1 MGPGRPMF
9 HTPEIVTRPGNPY
22 SRFMSQPPI
31 IRLHPDDSVVI
42 ARATLLP
49 GAFVGDNVRATQ
61 RIPAGHKVAVRAIAA
76 GEAIRRYG
84 QIIGFASEPISF
96 GQHVHTH
103 NCEMGDFAKDY
114 AYGVDAT
121 PTAYFDP
128 PATFQGIRRPDGR
141 VATRNYIGILTS
153 VNCSAHVAE
162 LVAGIFRRNPFTGD
176 DPLADYPNVDGV
188 VALTHKTGCGMTQD
202 EPLRLLR
209 RTLAGYARHANFSHV
224 IVLGLGCE
232 VNQIGGL
239 MEEQRL
245 AGRLKAMDIQ
255 TMGGTRKTVTAG
267 VDFVKGVLAEA
278 NQVRRETVPASELTV
293 ALQCGGSDGYS
304 GVSANP
310 ALGAASDL
318 LVRHGGSV
326 ILSET
331 PETYGAEHLLT
342 RRAVSQDVGEK
353 LVALM
358 RWWEDYTQ
366 RENAEMNANPS
377 PGNKAGGLTTI
388 LEKSLG
394 AMAKAGSTN
403 LVDVVQYAE
412 EVRARGFVFMDTPG
426 YDPVAA
432 TGQVAGGANLVCFTT
447 GRGSVFGCKPAPSIK
462 LATNTPMFRHIED
475 DMDVNCGTVLDGAE
489 TVQECGARIF
499 DLMLRVASGEQTKS
513 EAFDFGAAE
522 FAPWV
527 LGATM

>member
-1 MGPGRPMF
+1 MPA
-9 HTPEIVTRPGNPY
+9 
-22 SRFMSQPPI
+22 PPPV
-31 IRLHPDDSVVI
+31 IRLHPDDGVVI

-49 GAFVGDNVRATQ
+49 GAPVAEGVAAAT
-61 RIPAGHKVAVRAIAA
+61 RIPAGHKVAVRAHAP
-76 GEAIRRYG
+76 GEPIRRYG
-84 QIIGFASEPISF
+84 QIIGFATAPIAP
-96 GQHVHTH
+96 GEHVHVH
-103 NCEMGDFAKDY
+103 NCGMGDFAKDY
-114 AYGVDAT
+114 AFGVDAQ
-121 PTAYFDP
+121 PTAYLDP
-128 PATFQGIRRPDGR
+128 PATFQGILRPDGR

-153 VNCSAHVAE
+153 VNCSAHVADV
-162 LVAGIFRRNPFTGD
+162 VADYFKRNPYSGA

-188 VALTHKTGCGMTQD
+188 VALTHKTGCGMTIG
-202 EPLRLLR
+202 EPLTLLR
-209 RTLAGYARHANFSHV
+209 RTLGGFARHVNFHSV

-239 MEEQRL
+239 MDEQRL
-245 AGRLKAMDIQ
+245 AGRLRRMDIQ
-255 TMGGTRKTVTAG
+255 EMGGSRKTVAAG
-267 VDFVKGVLAEA
+267 IDFVKEA
-278 NQVRRETVPASELTV
+278 LQDANRVTRTAVPVSNLTV

-318 LVRHGGSV
+318 IVRHGGTV

-342 RRAVSQDVGEK
+342 RRAVSREAGEK

-358 RWWEDYTQ
+358 RWWEEYTQ
-366 RENAEMNANPS
+366 REGAEMNANPS

-394 AMAKAGSTN
+394 AMAKCGSTN
-403 LVDVVQYAE
+403 LVDVVRYAE
-412 EVRARGFVFMDTPG
+412 PVTARGFVFMDTPG

-462 LATNTPMFRHIED
+462 LATNSPMYQRMQD
-475 DMDVNCGTVLDGAE
+475 DMDVNCGTILDGDE
-489 TVQECGARIF
+489 TVQACGARIF
-499 DLMLRVASGEQTKS
+499 DLILRVAGGERTKS
-513 EAFDFGAAE
+513 EAFDFGSAE
-522 FAPWV
+522 FAPWQI
-527 LGATM
+527 GATM

>member
-1 MGPGRPMF
+1 M
-9 HTPEIVTRPGNPY
+9 TPSPV
-22 SRFMSQPPI
+22 
-31 IRLHPDDSVVI
+31 IRLHPEDSVVI

-49 GAFVGDNVRATQ
+49 GTPVADGVTATE
-61 RIPAGHKVAVRAIAA
+61 RIPAGHKVAVRPIA
-76 GEAIRRYG
+76 EHEPVRRYG
-84 QIIGFASEPISF
+84 QIIGFATRTIAP
-96 GQHVHTH
+96 GQHVHVQ
-103 NCEMGDFAKDY
+103 NCGMGDFAKDY
-114 AYGVDAT
+114 AFGKDAK
-121 PTAYFDP
+121 PTAFVEH

-153 VNCSAHVAE
+153 VNCSAHVAG
-162 LVAGIFRRNPFTGD
+162 VIADMFRRNPFTGE
-176 DPLADYPNVDGV
+176 DPLADFPNVDGV
-188 VALTHKTGCGMTQD
+188 VALTHKTGCGMTQA

-209 RTLAGYARHANFSHV
+209 RTLGGYARHPNFSHV

-239 MEEQRL
+239 VQEQRL
-245 AGRLKAMDIQ
+245 AGRLKTMGIQ
-255 TMGGTRKTVTAG
+255 TIGGSRRTVEAG
-267 VDFVKGVLAEA
+267 VAFVKEVLAES
-278 NQVRRETVPASELTV
+278 NKVSREPVPASELCV

-318 LVRHGGSV
+318 LVRHGGTV

-342 RRAVSQDVGEK
+342 RRAVSREVGEK

-358 RWWEDYTQ
+358 RWWEDYTR
-366 RENAEMNANPS
+366 RENAEMDANPS

-403 LVDVVQYAE
+403 LVDVVGYAE
-412 EVRARGFVFMDTPG
+412 PVTAKGFVFMDTPG
-426 YDPVAA
+426 FDPVAA

-462 LATNTPMFRHIED
+462 LATNSRMYHHIED
-475 DMDVNCGTVLDGAE
+475 DMDVNCGTILDGDE
-489 TVQECGARIF
+489 TVQQCGERIF
-499 DLMLRVASGEQTKS
+499 DLMLRIASGERTKS
-513 EAFDFGAAE
+513 EEFDFGAAE

-527 LGATM
+527 IGATM

>member
-1 MGPGRPMF
+1 VNA
-9 HTPEIVTRPGNPY
+9 IA
-22 SRFMSQPPI
+22 
-31 IRLHPDDSVVI
+31 IRLHPDDSVAI

-49 GAFVGDNVRATQ
+49 GAPVAAGVAATE
-61 RIPAGHKVAVRAIAA
+61 RIPAGHKVAIRAHAP
-76 GEAIRRYG
+76 GEAVRRYG
-84 QIIGFASEPISF
+84 QIIGFATAPIAP
-96 GQHVHTH
+96 GQHVHVQ
-103 NCEMGDFAKDY
+103 NCGMGDFARDY
-114 AYGVDAT
+114 AFGVDARDT
-121 PTAYFDP
+121 QPIEA
-128 PATFQGIRRPDGR
+128 PAQFQGIRRPDGSI
-141 VATRNYIGILTS
+141 ATRNYIGILTS
-153 VNCSAHVAE
+153 VNCSAHVAGM
-162 LVAGIFRRNPFTGD
+162 VADAFRRNPFIGA
-176 DPLADYPNVDGV
+176 DPLADFPHVDGV
-188 VALTHKTGCGMTQD
+188 VALTHKTGCGMTQS
-202 EPLRLLR
+202 EPLALLR
-209 RTLAGYARHANFSHV
+209 RTLGGYARHPNFSHV

-239 MEEQRL
+239 IEEQRL
-245 AGRLKAMDIQ
+245 AGRLQAMDIQ
-255 TMGGTRKTVTAG
+255 SMGGTRRTVEAG
-267 VDFVKGVLAEA
+267 IAFVREVLAES
-278 NQVRRETVPASELTV
+278 NKTRRESVPASALTV

-310 ALGAASDL
+310 ALGVASDL

-342 RRAVSQDVGEK
+342 RRAVSREVGEK

-358 RWWEDYTQ
+358 RWWEEYTA
-366 RENAEMNANPS
+366 REGAEMNANPS

-403 LVDVVQYAE
+403 LVDVLRYAE
-412 EVRARGFVFMDTPG
+412 PVRSRGFVFMDTPG
-426 YDPVAA
+426 YDPVSA

-462 LATNTPMFRHIED
+462 LATNTPMFERMSE
-475 DMDVNCGTVLDGAE
+475 DMDVNCGTILDGAE
-489 TVQECGARIF
+489 SVQDCGARIF
-499 DLMLRVASGEQTKS
+499 ELMLRVASGEPSKS
-513 EAFDFGAAE
+513 ESFDVGAAE

>member
-1 MGPGRPMF
+1 M
-9 HTPEIVTRPGNPY
+9 T
-22 SRFMSQPPI
+22 SPPV
-31 IRLHPDDSVVI
+31 IRLHPDDGVVI

-49 GAFVGDNVRATQ
+49 GAPVADGVVAAS
-61 RIPAGHKVAVRAIAA
+61 RIPAGHKVAVRPHAP

-84 QIIGFASEPISF
+84 QIIGFATAPIAA
-96 GQHVHTH
+96 GEHVHVQ
-103 NCEMGDFAKDY
+103 NCGMGDFAKDY
-114 AYGVDAT
+114 AWGVDAK
-121 PTAYFDP
+121 PTDFVND

-153 VNCSAHVAE
+153 VNCSAHVAGV
-162 LVAGIFRRNPFTGD
+162 VADAFKRNMVTGD

-188 VALTHKTGCGMTQD
+188 VALTHKTGCGMTVG
-202 EPLRLLR
+202 EPLDLLR
-209 RTLAGYARHANFSHV
+209 RTLGGYARHANFAAV

-232 VNQIGGL
+232 VNQLGGL
-239 MEEQRL
+239 LEEQRL
-245 AGRLKAMDIQ
+245 AGRLRAMTIQ
-255 TMGGTRKTVTAG
+255 EMGGSRKTVAAG
-267 VDFVKGVLAEA
+267 VDFVREHLAEA
-278 NQVRRETVPASELTV
+278 NGVARETVPAGELMV

-318 LVRHGGSV
+318 LVRHGGTV

-342 RRAVSQDVGEK
+342 RRAVSREVGEK

-358 RWWEDYTQ
+358 RWWEEYTK
-366 RENAEMNANPS
+366 REGAEMNANPS

-394 AMAKAGSTN
+394 AMAKCGSTN
-403 LVDVVQYAE
+403 LIDVVRYAE
-412 EVRARGFVFMDTPG
+412 PVTQKGFVFMDTPG

-432 TGQVAGGANLVCFTT
+432 TGQVAGGANMVCFTT
-447 GRGSVFGCKPAPSIK
+447 GRGSVFGCKPSPSIK
-462 LATNTPMFRHIED
+462 LATNTPMYQRMED
-475 DMDVNCGTVLDGAE
+475 DMDVNCGTILDGDE
-489 TVQECGARIF
+489 TVQECGKRIF
-499 DLMLRVASGEQTKS
+499 DLMLKTASGHQTKS
-513 EAFDFGAAE
+513 ESFDFGGAE

>member
-1 MGPGRPMF
+1 M
-9 HTPEIVTRPGNPY
+9 V
-22 SRFMSQPPI
+22 PPPV
-31 IRLHPDDSVVI
+31 IRLHPDDNVVI

-49 GAFVGDNVRATQ
+49 GAPVGDKVLASE
-61 RIPAGHKVAVRAIAA
+61 RIPAGHKVAVRAIPN

-84 QIIGFASEPISF
+84 QIIGFASAAIAP
-96 GQHVHTH
+96 GQHVHVH
-103 NCEMGDFAKDY
+103 NCEMGDFSKDY

-121 PTAYFDP
+121 PTAFIHP
-128 PATFQGIRRPDGR
+128 AATFQGIRRPDGK

-153 VNCSAHVAE
+153 VNCSAHVAGV
-162 LVAGIFRRNPFTGD
+162 VADMFRRNPFTGD
-176 DPLADYPNVDGV
+176 DPLADFPNVDGV
-188 VALTHKTGCGMTQD
+188 VALTHKTGCGMTQG
-202 EPLRLLR
+202 EPLRVLR
-209 RTLAGYARHANFSHV
+209 RTLAGYARHPNFSHV

-255 TMGGTRKTVTAG
+255 TMGGSRKTVAAG
-267 VDFVKGVLAEA
+267 IEFVRDVLAEA
-278 NQVRRETVPASELTV
+278 NHVKRETVPASELTV

-310 ALGAASDL
+310 SLGAASDL

-342 RRAVSQDVGEK
+342 RRAISQQVGEK
-353 LVALM
+353 LVGLM
-358 RWWEDYTQ
+358 HWWEDYTR

-394 AMAKAGSTN
+394 AMAKAGGTN
-403 LVDVVQYAE
+403 LVDVVKYAE
-412 EVRARGFVFMDTPG
+412 EVKARGFVFMDTPG
-426 YDPVAA
+426 YDPVSA

-447 GRGSVFGCKPAPSIK
+447 GRGSVFGGKPAPSIQ
-462 LATNTPMFRHIED
+462 LATNSPMFRHIED
-475 DMDVNCGTVLDGAE
+475 DMDVNCGTILDGDDS
-489 TVQECGARIF
+489 VQECGQRIF
-499 DLMLRVASGEQTKS
+499 DLMLRVASGE
-513 EAFDFGAAE
+513 A
-522 FAPWV
+522 
-527 LGATM
+527 

>member
-1 MGPGRPMF
+1 
-9 HTPEIVTRPGNPY
+9 
-22 SRFMSQPPI
+22 MSPPPV
-31 IRLHPDDSVVI
+31 IRLHPAPGGGS
-42 ARATLLP
+42 ARAPRLP
-49 GAFVGDNVRATQ
+49 GAAGAPGVVASQ
-61 RIPAGHKVAVRAIAA
+61 RIPAGHKVATRPHAP
-76 GEAIRRYG
+76 GEPIRRYG
-84 QIIGFASEPISF
+84 QIIGFATVPIAP
-96 GQHVHTH
+96 GQHVHVQ
-103 NCEMGDFAKDY
+103 NCGMGEFARDY
-114 AYGVDAT
+114 AWGVDARPTDYVDT
-121 PTAYFDP
+121 PASFE
-128 PATFQGIRRPDGR
+128 GIRRPDGR
-141 VATRNYIGILTS
+141 VATRNYIGLLTS
-153 VNCSAHVAE
+153 VNCSAHAAG
-162 LVAGIFRRNPFTGD
+162 LVADAFRRNPFTGT
-176 DPLADYPNVDGV
+176 DPLADFPHVDGV
-188 VALTHKTGCGMTQD
+188 VALTHKTGCGMTQK

-209 RTLAGYARHANFSHV
+209 RTLGGYARHPNFAAV

-245 AGRLKAMDIQ
+245 AGRLRSLDIQ
-255 TMGGTRKTVTAG
+255 DLGGTRKTVEAG
-267 VDFVKGVLAEA
+267 IAFVREALQEA
-278 NQVRRETVPASELTV
+278 NRVRRETVAASELTV

-318 LVRHGGSV
+318 LVRHGGTV

-342 RRAVSQDVGEK
+342 RRATSREVGER

-358 RWWEDYTQ
+358 RWWEEYTG
-366 RENAEMNANPS
+366 REGAEMDANPS

-412 EVRARGFVFMDTPG
+412 AVTKKGFVFMDTPG

-432 TGQVAGGANLVCFTT
+432 PGQVAGGANLVCFTT

-462 LATNTPMFRHIED
+462 LATNTPMFRRMED
-475 DMDVNCGTVLDGAE
+475 DMDINCGTILDGEESVA
-489 TVQECGARIF
+489 TCGARIF
-499 DLMLRVASGEQTKS
+499 DVMLRTASGEKTRS
-513 EAFDFGAAE
+513 ESFDAGAAE
-522 FAPWV
+522 FAPWQ